1 MHRLSLVTAG
11 AVLVVFTVLD
21 VVVGASDWR
30 PLGEM
35 GTKMP
40 RSRIAVSLDGRH
52 SCAVLGDGSVRCWG
66 ANAAGQLGN
75 GAVSSGATSTPV
87 AVTGVTIAIAVAA
100 GRDHSCALL
109 VTGRVQCWGAN
120 DRGQLGD
127 GTTTASLAP
136 VTVSNLTD
144 AVSMSGGSRHTCVR
158 TATGR
163 VRCWGANGGG
173 QLGDGTRTDRTT
185 PVDADPL
192 LDARMVSAGADH
204 TCAVRANGTVV
215 CWGAN
220 INGQLG
226 LGDTSVRTR
235 PSDVNGV
242 SHVKHINAGRSVT
255 CATVASGEVFCWGA
269 NGLGQFGNRTT
280 TPSQTPTPAATSFSR
295 KFSVSVGGEH
305 ACGLTI
311 SILVAANPANT
322 GPLLECWG
330 QNATGQLGLGTTGTP
345 ATAPQGVTSLGALM
359 EFAAGSTHSCALME
373 DERVKCWGRNDAGQL
388 GTGSTADSSLPVL
401 SLGLAGSVTA
411 RGVAAGLNHSC
422 AWRAD
427 GNGACWGRNASGQL
441 GDGTLIRRLVPVAVP
456 TDGRRLM
463 SMAGGDHHTCFGA
476 VTGRLSCWGRN
487 LERQVSPF
495 AGVAEFVTVPTSF
508 SVRSITNLVAGLTH
522 TMVSLPSDF
531 VSADGAATKGWG
543 TNDMEQ
549 LGNLVDSFT
558 GVLVGAGPLD
568 APMAVA
574 TGAEHSC
581 ALLADGTVWCWGS
594 NRFGQLGIGSTAPGP
609 FAAPQQVLG
618 VADAVSIANGPFH
631 TCAVRV
637 NGTVQCWGRNDFR
650 QIGDATVDN
659 RVFATDVPSI
669 APGGAV
675 ALALGRTHSC
685 ILTPSGGVRCWGRN
699 DRGQL
704 GDTTFTD
711 RPAPVT
717 VTMPT
722 LLFGSEPVL
731 SQATA
736 LTQVAGLVAGNT
748 HTCAR
753 RVTGRPV
760 CWGNNEDGQI
770 GDGTTT
776 DRRIAMSVPSFTA
789 NMVPSA
795 TVSESG
801 RHVEITAVLSCEAGA
816 RFEVKVDLAQGDAVG
831 QGQEQGRCTGAL
843 EQIAVKINA
852 NGPVAIDA
860 GAATATATFEVTQ
873 GARVLDVQQWTR
885 ILDVRASQ

>member
-1 MHRLSLVTAG
+1 MHRPSLVVAG
-11 AVLVVFTVLD
+11 VAFVLFTVLD
-21 VVVGASDWR
+21 VFVGASDWR

-35 GTKMP
+35 GSKMP

-52 SCAVLGDGSVRCWG
+52 SCAVLGDGTVRCWG
-66 ANAAGQLGN
+66 ANDAGQLGN
-75 GAVSSGATSTPV
+75 GVVSAGATSTPV
-87 AVTGVTIAIAVAA
+87 SVTGVTMAIAVAA

-120 DRGQLGD
+120 DRGQLGN
-127 GTTTASLAP
+127 GTTTASPSP
-136 VTVSNLTD
+136 VTVANLID
-144 AVSMSGGSRHTCVR
+144 AVSLSGGTRHTCVR

-163 VRCWGANGGG
+163 AKCWGANGVG
-173 QLGDGTRTDRTT
+173 QLGDSTRVDRPT

-204 TCAVRANGTVV
+204 TCAVRANGAVM
-215 CWGAN
+215 CWGGN
-220 INGQLG
+220 NSGQLG
-226 LGDTSVRTR
+226 LGDSAGRTR
-235 PSDVNGV
+235 PHDVSGV
-242 SHVKHINAGRSVT
+242 SDVKHISAGRSVT

-269 NGLGQFGNRTT
+269 NGLGQFGNGTT
-280 TPSQTPTPAATSFSR
+280 TASLTPTPAGTSFSR
-295 KFSVSVGGEH
+295 KFSVGVGGEH
-305 ACGLTI
+305 TCALTVTLALP
-311 SILVAANPANT
+311 SNPANA

-330 QNATGQLGLGTTGTP
+330 QNAAGQLGLGTTGVP
-345 ATAPQGVTSLGALM
+345 ATAPQRVPSFGALM
-359 EFAAGSTHSCALME
+359 EFAAGSTHSCVLMD
-373 DERVKCWGRNDAGQL
+373 DERVRCWGRNDAGQL

-411 RGVAAGLNHSC
+411 RGLAAGLNHSC

-441 GDGTLIRRLVPVAVP
+441 GDGTFTRRLVPVAVP
-456 TDGRRLM
+456 SDGRRLM

-476 VTGRLSCWGRN
+476 MTGRISCWGRN
-487 LERQVSPF
+487 VERQVSPIDG
-495 AGVAEFVTVPTSF
+495 AAEFVTVPTSF
-508 SVRSITNLVAGLTH
+508 SSRSISNLVAGLKH
-522 TMVSLPSDF
+522 TLVGRSRPF
-531 VSADGAATKGWG
+531 FEGAGTDGWG

-549 LGNLVDSFT
+549 LGNVVDT
-558 GVLVGAGPLD
+558 TLGVVSAGPLD
-568 APMAVA
+568 PPVAVA
-574 TGAEHSC
+574 AGAEHSC
-581 ALLADGTVWCWGS
+581 ALLANGTVWCWGA
-594 NRFGQLGIGSTAPGP
+594 NRFGQLGIGSLSAGP
-609 FAAPQQVLG
+609 FGAPQQVLG
-618 VADAVSIANGPFH
+618 VVDAVSIATGPFH

-650 QIGDATVDN
+650 QVGDGTAID
-659 RVFATDVPSI
+659 RVFATDVPNI
-669 APGGAV
+669 APGGAA

-711 RPAPVT
+711 RPAPVS

-722 LLFGSEPVL
+722 LLLNGEPIL

-736 LTQVAGLVAGNT
+736 LTQVAGIVAGNT

-760 CWGNNEDGQI
+760 CWGNNDDGQI

-789 NMVPSA
+789 NMVPRA
-795 TVSESG
+795 TLRETG
-801 RHVEITAVLSCEAGA
+801 RQVEMTAVLSCEAGA
-816 RFEVKVDLAQGDAVG
+816 RFEVKIEVTQADAVG

-843 EQIAVKINA
+843 ERIAVRINS
-852 NGPVAIDA
+852 NGPVAIGV
-860 GAATATATFEVTQ
+860 GAATATAVFEVKQ
-873 GARVLDVQQWTR
+873 GARLLDVQQWTR
-885 ILDVRASQ
+885 VLDVTAGQ